1 MFNIFT
7 KFNKNSIDSLKTQV
21 NKINNLE
28 NEFILLTQTEIKEKI
43 YKLQKK
49 YQFEKELDSILIET
63 FALTRE
69 ASKRVLGLRHFDTQ
83 LMGGIVLHNGKIA
96 EMKTGEGKTLV
107 ATLPVVLNALSLKG
121 VHLVTV
127 NDYLAKRD
135 KQLMGRLYRYLGLS
149 VGLIQE
155 NMNSTQRRQNYLADI
170 TYVTNSQLAFDYL
183 RDNMV
188 RSVEDVVL
196 RNFNFCIIDEVDSIL
211 IDEAR
216 TPLIIAGVTDGPL
229 EKYIKADEVCNFLQY
244 NKHYRVDEKNKNIL
258 LTSNG
263 IKQTEQILDIA
274 TLYDIDD
281 PWIPYIDNAL
291 KAKIFYIKDINY
303 IVENNQIYII
313 DEFTGRIMQD
323 RRWANG
329 LHEAIEAKEQV
340 PIKKGSETLN
350 SITYQNFFL
359 LFPKIAGMTG
369 TAKTAESEF
378 EKIYNQQVF
387 AIPTYEKMIRQD
399 LPDLI
404 FKTEFGKW
412 KQIAKQ
418 VEELYAIGRP
428 VLIGTTSIEKSI
440 IISEL
445 LKISGIKY
453 NLLNAKPE
461 NINLESQIIA
471 QAGKKKAVTVAT
483 NMAGRGTDILLGGNP
498 DFQTRQNIFLFLA
511 EIKNKKTINLNK
523 MLASQT
529 SQNLIFDLRE
539 FEIKE
544 IFQKILKSYKNHY
557 LNSRDLFFSLK
568 IISLLNKTIIDEILI
583 NLIENGYQN
592 IDNSIYLYFE
602 SLYNYFYKKNKK
614 NCDVEKNLIKNLG
627 GLYVIGSERHE
638 SRRIDNQLR
647 GRAGRQGD
655 PGTSRFF
662 ISLEDNL
669 FRIFGGE
676 NIKNL
681 VEQFKFSEDITLSS
695 TFLTNTLDN
704 GQKKVEEY
712 YYETRKKLFEYDS
725 VINTQRISIY
735 RERKEI
741 LNSLNLRSLMIQY
754 GEELIFNYAKSLCS
768 LNEKNKELEFQ
779 KLNFEISFFLNS
791 SAIFL
796 NYKEIRL
803 LNYNQI
809 GLKLCLIFWE
819 IYDSIE
825 QNLELIGP
833 GFVRFIE
840 KQIILKQIDLFWKL
854 HLQKSDSLKETI
866 GWRSYGQLDPLIEYK
881 NEASNLYLET
891 ISEIKYNSVY
901 NFLKIQIQI

>member
-7 KFNKNSIDSLKTQV
+7 KFNKNSIDSLKIQV
-21 NKINNLE
+21 QKINSLE
-28 NEFILLTQTEIKEKI
+28 NDFILLTESQIKEKI
-43 YKLQKK
+43 YQLQKK

-69 ASKRVLGLRHFDTQ
+69 VSKRVLGLRHFDTQ

-135 KQLMGRLYRYLGLS
+135 KQLMGQLYRYLGLS

-155 NMNSTQRRQNYLADI
+155 NMNSNQRRENYLADI

-188 RSVEDVVL
+188 RSIDDVVL

-216 TPLIIAGVTDGPL
+216 TPLIIAGVTEGPL

-244 NKHYRVDEKNKNIL
+244 NKHYRVDEKNKNII

-263 IKQTEQILDIA
+263 IKQAEQILDIL

-291 KAKIFYIKDINY
+291 KAKIFYLKDINY

-359 LFPKIAGMTG
+359 LFPKFAGMTG

-378 EKIYNQQVF
+378 EKIYNQQIF
-387 AIPTYEKMIRQD
+387 LIPTYKKMIRQD

-404 FKTEFGKW
+404 FKTEFLKW
-412 KQIAKQ
+412 KQIAKE
-418 VEELYAIGRP
+418 VEELYLLGRP

-471 QAGKKKAVTVAT
+471 QAGKRKAVTVAT

-498 DFQTRQNIFLFLA
+498 DFQTRQNILFFLS
-511 EIKNKKTINLNK
+511 EIKNEKSLVLNK
-523 MLASQT
+523 TLILAKF
-529 SQNLIFDLRE
+529 QNLEFYLRE
-539 FEIKE
+539 FEIK
-544 IFQKILKSYKNHY
+544 QILKFILRSYQTHFFTSK
-557 LNSRDLFFSLK
+557 DLFLTLK
-568 IISLLNKTIIDEILI
+568 IISLLSKNIMEEILI

-592 IDNSIYLYFE
+592 VQNPIYTYFQ

-669 FRIFGGE
+669 FRIFGGD

-681 VEQFKFSEDITLSS
+681 VEKFKFSEDITLSS
-695 TFLTNTLDN
+695 TFLTKTLDN

-725 VINTQRISIY
+725 VINTQRILIY
-735 RERKEI
+735 REREQI

-754 GEELIFNYAKSLCS
+754 GEELILNYAKSFCFLS
-768 LNEKNKELEFQ
+768 AKNKELEFQ
-779 KLNFEISFFLNS
+779 KLNFEISFILNNS
-791 SAIFL
+791 PIFL

-803 LNYNQI
+803 LDCNQI
-809 GLKLCLIFWE
+809 GFKLCLIFWE
-819 IYDSIE
+819 VYDSIE

-833 GFVRFIE
+833 GFARFIE
-840 KQIILKQIDLFWKL
+840 KQIILKQIDLFWKF

-866 GWRSYGQLDPLIEYK
+866 GWRTYGQLDPLIEYK

>member
-7 KFNKNSIDSLKTQV
+7 KFNKNSIDSLKIQV
-21 NKINNLE
+21 QKINSLE
-28 NEFILLTQTEIKEKI
+28 NEFILLTQSQIKEKI
-43 YKLQKK
+43 YRLQKK

-83 LMGGIVLHNGKIA
+83 LMGGIVLHSGKIA

-135 KQLMGRLYRYLGLS
+135 KQLMGQLYRYLGLS

-155 NMNSTQRRQNYLADI
+155 NMNSKQRRQNYLADI

-188 RSVEDVVL
+188 RSIDDIVL

-216 TPLIIAGVTDGPL
+216 TPLIIAGITEGPL

-244 NKHYRVDEKNKNIL
+244 NKHYRVDEKNKNIV

-263 IKQTEQILDIA
+263 IKQAEQILDIL

-291 KAKIFYIKDINY
+291 KAKIFYLKDINY
-303 IVENNQIYII
+303 IIENNQIYII

-359 LFPKIAGMTG
+359 LFPKFAGMTG

-387 AIPTYEKMIRQD
+387 VIPTYEKMMRED

-404 FKTEFGKW
+404 FKTEFLKW
-412 KQIAKQ
+412 KQIAKE
-418 VEELYAIGRP
+418 VEELYLLGRP

-471 QAGKKKAVTVAT
+471 QAGKRKAVTVAT

-498 DFQTRQNIFLFLA
+498 DFQTRQNILLFLS
-511 EIKNKKTINLNK
+511 EIKNQIASILNK
-523 MLASQT
+523 
-529 SQNLIFDLRE
+529 NLILGKLKDSEFYLRQ
-539 FEIKE
+539 FEIKQ
-544 IFQKILKSYKNHY
+544 IFKYILRSYKNHT
-557 LNSRDLFFSLK
+557 LNSKDLVLTLK
-568 IISLLNKTIIDEILI
+568 IISLLNKNIIEEILI
-583 NLIENGYQN
+583 NLIENGYKNDQN
-592 IDNSIYLYFE
+592 PIYIYFE

-614 NCDVEKNLIKNLG
+614 NCDVEKNLIKKLG

-669 FRIFGGE
+669 FRIFGGD

-695 TFLTNTLDN
+695 TFLTKTLNN

-712 YYETRKKLFEYDS
+712 YYETRKKLFEYDN

-735 RERKEI
+735 RERKQI

-754 GEELIFNYAKSLCS
+754 GEELILNYAKSFCS
-768 LNEKNKELEFQ
+768 LSEKNKELEFQ

-791 SAIFL
+791 SPIFL
-796 NYKEIRL
+796 NYKQIKS

-809 GLKLCLIFWE
+809 GAKLCLIFWE

-833 GFVRFIE
+833 GFTRFIE

-901 NFLKIQIQI
+901 NFLKVQIQI

>member
-1 MFNIFT
+1 
-7 KFNKNSIDSLKTQV
+7 
-21 NKINNLE
+21 
-28 NEFILLTQTEIKEKI
+28 
-43 YKLQKK
+43 
-49 YQFEKELDSILIET
+49 
-63 FALTRE
+63 
-69 ASKRVLGLRHFDTQ
+69 
-83 LMGGIVLHNGKIA
+83 
-96 EMKTGEGKTLV
+96 
-107 ATLPVVLNALSLKG
+107 
-121 VHLVTV
+121 
-127 NDYLAKRD
+127 
-135 KQLMGRLYRYLGLS
+135 
-149 VGLIQE
+149 
-155 NMNSTQRRQNYLADI
+155 
-170 TYVTNSQLAFDYL
+170 
-183 RDNMV
+183 MV
-188 RSVEDVVL
+188 
-196 RNFNFCIIDEVDSIL
+196 
-211 IDEAR
+211 
-216 TPLIIAGVTDGPL
+216 
-229 EKYIKADEVCNFLQY
+229 
-244 NKHYRVDEKNKNIL
+244 
-258 LTSNG
+258 
-263 IKQTEQILDIA
+263 
-274 TLYDIDD
+274 
-281 PWIPYIDNAL
+281 
-291 KAKIFYIKDINY
+291 
-303 IVENNQIYII
+303 
-313 DEFTGRIMQD
+313 
-323 RRWANG
+323 
-329 LHEAIEAKEQV
+329 
-340 PIKKGSETLN
+340 
-350 SITYQNFFL
+350 
-359 LFPKIAGMTG
+359 
-369 TAKTAESEF
+369 
-378 EKIYNQQVF
+378 
-387 AIPTYEKMIRQD
+387 RQD

-412 KQIAKQ
+412 KEIAKQ
-418 VEELYAIGRP
+418 VEELYLVGRP

-498 DFQTRQNIFLFLA
+498 DFQTRQNIFLFLS
-511 EIKNKKTINLNK
+511 EIRNPKMINLNK
-523 MLASQT
+523 IANSEVF
-529 SQNLIFDLRE
+529 QNLDFYLRQ
-539 FEIKE
+539 FEIKQ
-544 IFQKILKSYKNHY
+544 IFQDTLKSYKN
-557 LNSRDLFFSLK
+557 NDFSSKDLFFNLK
-568 IISLLNKTIIDEILI
+568 IISLLNKSIIDEILI

-592 IDNSIYLYFE
+592 IQNPIYIYFE

-614 NCDVEKNLIKNLG
+614 NCDVEKNVIKNLG

-669 FRIFGGE
+669 FRIFGGD

-681 VEQFKFSEDITLSS
+681 VEQLKFSEDITLSS

-712 YYETRKKLFEYDS
+712 YYETRKKLFEYDN
-725 VINTQRISIY
+725 VINIQRISIY
-735 RERKEI
+735 RERRQI

-754 GEELIFNYAKSLCS
+754 GEELIFNYAKSFSS

-779 KLNFEISFFLNS
+779 KLNFEITSFLNS
-791 SAIFL
+791 SASFLSYKEVKLL
-796 NYKEIRL
+796 NYKE
-803 LNYNQI
+803 I

-840 KQIILKQIDLFWKL
+840 KQVILKQIDLFWKL

-866 GWRSYGQLDPLIEYK
+866 GWRTYGQLDPLIEYK

>member
-28 NEFILLTQTEIKEKI
+28 NEFILLTQSEIKEKI
-43 YKLQKK
+43 FALQKK
-49 YQFEKELDSILIET
+49 YQFEKELESILIET

-188 RSVEDVVL
+188 RSIEDVVL

-244 NKHYRVDEKNKNIL
+244 NKHYRVDEKNKNII

-263 IKQTEQILDIA
+263 IKQTEQILDIV

-303 IVENNQIYII
+303 IVEDNQIYII

-387 AIPTYEKMIRQD
+387 VIPTYEKMIRQD

-418 VEELYAIGRP
+418 VEELYAVGRP

-498 DFQTRQNIFLFLA
+498 DFQTRQNVFLFLA
-511 EIKNKKTINLNK
+511 EMKDKKRINLNK
-523 MLASQT
+523 ILDFQSY
-529 SQNLIFDLRE
+529 QNLMFDLRE

-544 IFQKILKSYKNHY
+544 IFQKILESYKNHH
-557 LNSRDLFFSLK
+557 LNSKDLFLSLK

-592 IDNSIYLYFE
+592 IDNPIYLYFE
-602 SLYNYFYKKNKK
+602 SVYNYFYKKNKK

-735 RERKEI
+735 RERKKI

-779 KLNFEISFFLNS
+779 KLNFEISFFLSS

-796 NYKEIRL
+796 NYKEIKS

-819 IYDSIE
+819 TYDSIE

>member
-7 KFNKNSIDSLKTQV
+7 KFNRNSIDSLKTQV
-21 NKINNLE
+21 QKINSLE
-28 NEFILLTQTEIKEKI
+28 NEFIFLTQSQIKEKI
-43 YKLQKK
+43 YRLQKK
-49 YQFEKELDSILIET
+49 YQLEKELDSILIET

-83 LMGGIVLHNGKIA
+83 LMGGMVLHNGKIA

-107 ATLPVVLNALSLKG
+107 ATLPVVLNALSLRG

-155 NMNSTQRRQNYLADI
+155 NMSSNQRRQNYLADI

-188 RSVEDVVL
+188 RSIDDVVL
-196 RNFNFCIIDEVDSIL
+196 RSFNFCIIDEVDSIL

-216 TPLIIAGVTDGPL
+216 TPLIIAGVTEGPL

-244 NKHYRVDEKNKNIL
+244 NKHYRVDEKNKNII

-263 IKQTEQILDIA
+263 IKQAEQILDIV

-291 KAKIFYIKDINY
+291 KAKIFYLKDINY
-303 IVENNQIYII
+303 IVEDNQIYII

-359 LFPKIAGMTG
+359 LFPKFAGMTG

-387 AIPTYEKMIRQD
+387 VIPTYEKMVRQD

-412 KQIAKQ
+412 KEIAKQ
-418 VEELYAIGRP
+418 VEELYLIGRP

-498 DFQTRQNIFLFLA
+498 DFQTRQNIFLFLS
-511 EIKNKKTINLNK
+511 EIRNPKIINLNK
-523 MLASQT
+523 ILNSAVF
-529 SQNLIFDLRE
+529 QNLDFYLRQ
-539 FEIKE
+539 FEIQQ
-544 IFQKILKSYKNHY
+544 IFQDTLKSYKNNY
-557 LNSRDLFFSLK
+557 LSSKDLFFNLK
-568 IISLLNKTIIDEILI
+568 IISLLNKSIIDEILI

-592 IDNSIYLYFE
+592 IQNPIYIYFE

-669 FRIFGGE
+669 FRIFGGD

-681 VEQFKFSEDITLSS
+681 VEQLKFSEDITLSS

-712 YYETRKKLFEYDS
+712 YYETRKKLFEYDN
-725 VINTQRISIY
+725 VINIQRISIY
-735 RERKEI
+735 RERRQI

-754 GEELIFNYAKSLCS
+754 GEELIFNYAKSFSS

-779 KLNFEISFFLNS
+779 KLNFEITAFLNS
-791 SAIFL
+791 SASFLSYKEVKLL
-796 NYKEIRL
+796 NYKE
-803 LNYNQI
+803 I

-840 KQIILKQIDLFWKL
+840 KQVILKQIDLFWKL

-866 GWRSYGQLDPLIEYK
+866 GWRTYGQLDPLIEYK